1 MPIRLLSEWPKH
13 NLDAQF
19 RTLNMRKIGS
29 TTTHHWNHTWAQ
41 DPSNKEIYKNIAN
54 KYNVRLLRKRV
65 EVQSNRSYC
74 AQLWFHTYFFAWM
87 GFCNRKGR
95 NGRQGKCQR
104 THLFFGTRQSLRK
117 TALWVIVTFVNP
129 NLIQKRLRGCKTW
142 GGSSKWDKRATKAP
156 K

>member
-29 TTTHHWNHTWAQ
+29 TTTHHWNHTCAQ
-41 DPSNKEIYKNIAN
+41 DSSNKEIHKNSKAN
-54 KYNVRLLRKRV
+54 AYFETGAGGGMSSLLCTTMI
-65 EVQSNRSYC
+65 SY
-74 AQLWFHTYFFAWM
+74 FFFAWM